1 MNNVSRRVAA
11 DVREGKK
18 GRKRKLE
25 LDTHRIMKRGDDIR
39 PCEEDERALERA
51 ETVVEKKFVKY
62 KSLHLRA
69 SQKYFRERNTAFLI
83 FFIFLSLKISR
94 N

>member
-11 DVREGKK
+11 DAREGKK

-39 PCEEDERALERA
+39 PCEEDERALWREEA
-51 ETVVEKKFVKY
+51 VVKNVEKKFVKY

-69 SQKYFRERNTAFLI
+69 SQKYFTQRERDAAFLI
-83 FFIFLSLKISR
+83 YFFISL
-94 N
+94 